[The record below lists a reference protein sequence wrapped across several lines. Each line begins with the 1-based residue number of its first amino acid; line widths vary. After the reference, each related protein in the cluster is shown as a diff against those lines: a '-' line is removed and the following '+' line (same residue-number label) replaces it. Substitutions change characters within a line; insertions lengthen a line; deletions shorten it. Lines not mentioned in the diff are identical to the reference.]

1 MPRPPEP
8 DAGGR
13 GVRLL
18 RRPENALPLQALGDP
33 AYAIRRDRP
42 TKSPSPSPVRASHRL
57 GAQEASIPIVG
68 GVVVRAHVDPAGVR
82 DDVVDAVGHGPAQL
96 AVGEVMGADPHWL
109 ASRLPFTAVVL
120 EGTDQFL
127 LRVHTDHRSP
137 AVLVSAGLLVE
148 VVELRVTVGVLLAL
162 QGLG

>member
-96 AVGEVMGADPHWL
+96 AVGKSWVPTRIGSPLGSHSRPLFLKGPTSSFFVSTLITGAPPSW
-109 ASRLPFTAVVL
+109 
-120 EGTDQFL
+120 
-127 LRVHTDHRSP
+127 
-137 AVLVSAGLLVE
+137 
-148 VVELRVTVGVLLAL
+148 
-162 QGLG
+162 